1 MKIYLHL
8 DTHQHWALLHL
19 RGAPNNTPPTGLF
32 TQKTGANEQQ
42 SRIFEMSRMARVDNS
57 EDMPTDSE
65 GAAKNP
71 AKRIFAVEQEIE
83 LSNSQNF
90 NKKTKVFFK
99 HRDSRIPEGTFWGVD
114 EQGDMQWGKY
124 AREIAPKVMILLYL
138 SVGTSQTRLISKQL
152 ADKIL
157 AGDV

>member
-8 DTHQHWALLHL
+8 DTDQHWALLHPK
-19 RGAPNNTPPTGLF
+19 GTHNNTPPTGRF
-32 TQKTGANEQQ
+32 AQKTGANEQQ
-42 SRIFEMSRMARVDNS
+42 TRVFEMSRMARVDDS
-57 EDMPTDSE
+57 EDMPTASE
-65 GAAKNP
+65 GVAKNP
-71 AKRIFAVEQEIE
+71 AKR
-83 LSNSQNF
+83 L
-90 NKKTKVFFK
+90 
-99 HRDSRIPEGTFWGVD
+99 
-114 EQGDMQWGKY
+114 WGKY